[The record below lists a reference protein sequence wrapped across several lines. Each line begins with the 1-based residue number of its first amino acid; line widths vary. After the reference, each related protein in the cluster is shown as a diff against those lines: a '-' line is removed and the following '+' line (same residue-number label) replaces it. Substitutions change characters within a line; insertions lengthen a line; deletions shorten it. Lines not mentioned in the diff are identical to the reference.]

1 MSPVFIIDT
10 NVVVAGLLA
19 SRADSPVS
27 RTLDGM
33 LRASFRFA
41 ISEALLAEYR
51 SVLFRPKLVSLH
63 RLTALEIDAIL
74 TDLARHAIVLPA
86 SISTEAHLAP
96 DPGDQFL
103 WNLLTS
109 RDDLMLVTGD
119 KLLQQAGPLQQRILA
134 AQAFAAKV
142 LDQGDMPGGG
152 AEFSRN
158 RSE

>member
-1 MSPVFIIDT
+1 MSSVFIIDT

-33 LRASFRFA
+33 LRASFRFV

-51 SVLFRPKLVSLH
+51 AVLLRPKLVRLH
-63 RLTALEIDAIL
+63 RLTALEIDVIL
-74 TDLARHAIVLPA
+74 TDLARHAIVLPVPL
-86 SISTEAHLAP
+86 SIDAPFAP

-119 KLLQQAGPLQQRILA
+119 KLLQQAGPLQQRVMTP
-134 AQAFAAKV
+134 QAFVAKV
-142 LDQGDMPGGG
+142 LG
-152 AEFSRN
+152 
-158 RSE
+158 